1 MVYIAVSKSDLFPF
15 RADVCKSCS
24 LSAVLFI
31 IYMDRI
37 LDLPSEKVG
46 FCYLK
51 VLDTVFADD
60 IVLLASLNS
69 DLWMVLKLFKAEC
82 EVCLKD

>member
-24 LSAVLFI
+24 LFAVLFI
-31 IYMDRI
+31 VYIDRI
-37 LDLPSEKVG
+37 LDLPSEKVR

-51 VLDTVFADD
+51 ILDTVFADD
-60 IVLLASLNS
+60 IVLLALLNS
-69 DLWMVLKLFKAEC
+69 DLWLVLELFKAEC